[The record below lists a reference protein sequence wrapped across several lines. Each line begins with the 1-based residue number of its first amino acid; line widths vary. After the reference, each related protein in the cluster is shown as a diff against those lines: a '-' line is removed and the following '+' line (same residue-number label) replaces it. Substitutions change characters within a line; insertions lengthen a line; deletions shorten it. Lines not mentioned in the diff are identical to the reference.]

1 MISKSFF
8 ENFFRKK
15 EEKERFWRIPISDS
29 TSDRRLRQKGERVMA
44 FDQSFLDELIAR
56 NDIVDVVSNYVSL
69 QKKGANYFG
78 LCPFHNEKTGSF
90 SVSPDKQIC
99 YCFGCKKGGG
109 VINFIME
116 EEHLSFPDAVRFLAK
131 RVNMPVPEETH
142 SEESRLRSRI
152 LSLNRDAARF
162 YYDLLHSPRGE
173 PVMQYMRERKITQ
186 RNATN
191 FGLGAAADEWTML
204 SDAMRRKGYGD
215 GELLASGLSIR
226 GKNGGLYDKFRKRL
240 IFPIIDVRGDVLGF
254 GGRIISKDDPGAK
267 YMNTP
272 ETIVYSKRR
281 VLYGLNLAKKSKRS
295 NIILVEGNIDVV
307 MLHQAGFDN
316 ACASMGTAL
325 TSEQIQLLSRY
336 TKEVVLCYDNDDAG
350 KIATQKALTLLN
362 NTDFQVKVLELP
374 KRLVDG
380 QYVKQDADDFI
391 KFQGKDAF
399 EHLLSG
405 SESGMDF
412 RMAQL
417 GAKFDLKSDEGR
429 IGYGEAAAA
438 LLASVPNAVEREIY
452 AVRAA
457 EAAGITAE
465 AMKLEVER
473 ARKRAR
479 YREKREQERHDLNPA
494 ANAQPRERAIRYADL
509 RSALA
514 EEGVL
519 RLLALDDSLFAD
531 LPLREEDFS
540 SPLLGRLFTALRTQ
554 LAQSGRIS
562 IGALAGEFTQE
573 EINHLI
579 GILQKPE
586 SLKNG
591 AQALKDYS
599 AIIMEQA
606 HKRAAA
612 EEDPLTA
619 AMEKN
624 KYKGNGG
631 KQHG

>member
-1 MISKSFF
+1 
-8 ENFFRKK
+8 
-15 EEKERFWRIPISDS
+15 
-29 TSDRRLRQKGERVMA
+29 MA
-44 FDQSFLDELIAR
+44 FDRQFLDELIAR

-69 QKKGANYFG
+69 QPRGG
-78 LCPFHNEKTGSF
+78 SLWGCCPFHSEKTPSF
-90 SVSPDKQIC
+90 HVLPDKQLC

-116 EEHLSFPDAVRFLAK
+116 EENLSFPDAVRFLAR
-131 RVNMPVPEETH
+131 RVNMPVPEEEH
-142 SEESRLRSRI
+142 SDESRLRSRI
-152 LSLNRDAARF
+152 LLLNRDAARF
-162 YYDLLHSPRGE
+162 YYDQLYSPKGA
-173 PVMQYMRERKITQ
+173 PVLEYMKTRKITR

-191 FGLGAAADEWTML
+191 FGLGAAADEWNGLLT
-204 SDAMRRKGYGD
+204 AMRKKGYGD
-215 GELLASGLSIR
+215 GELLASGLAIR

-272 ETIVYSKRR
+272 ETVVYSKRR

-316 ACASMGTAL
+316 VCASMGTAL
-325 TSEQIQLLSRY
+325 TTEQLQLLSRY
-336 TKEVVLCYDNDDAG
+336 TKEIVLCYDNDDAG
-350 KIATQKALTLLN
+350 KVATQKALTLLN
-362 NTDFQVKVLELP
+362 STDFQVKVLELP

-380 QYVKQDADDFI
+380 QYIKQDADDFI
-391 KFQGKDAF
+391 KFQGRDAF

-412 RMAQL
+412 RMSQL
-417 GAKFDLKSDEGR
+417 KSKFDLTSDEGR
-429 IGYGEAAAA
+429 IGYAEAAAA
-438 LLASVPNAVEREIY
+438 LLAAVPNAVEREIY
-452 AVRAA
+452 TVRAS
-457 EAAGITAE
+457 EAADITPD

-479 YREKREQERHDLNPA
+479 YKEKREQERRDLNPA
-494 ANAQPRERAIRYADL
+494 ASAQPRERSIRYTDL

-519 RLLALDDSLFAD
+519 RLLTLDDSLFGET
-531 LPLREEDFS
+531 PPICEEDFS
-540 SPLLGRLFTALRTQ
+540 SPLLGRFFTALRAQ
-554 LAQSGRIS
+554 LAQTGQVNIP
-562 IGALAGEFTQE
+562 ALAEFFTSE
-573 EINHLI
+573 EISHLI

-591 AQALKDYS
+591 AQALQDYCN
-599 AIIMEQA
+599 IILDEA
-606 HKRAAA
+606 HKRAAVD
-612 EEDPLTA
+612 EDPLMA

-624 KYKGNGG
+624 KHKGNGG
-631 KQHG
+631 KQTWKKNS

>member
-1 MISKSFF
+1 
-8 ENFFRKK
+8 
-15 EEKERFWRIPISDS
+15 
-29 TSDRRLRQKGERVMA
+29 MA
-44 FDQSFLDELIAR
+44 FDRQFLDELIAR

-69 QKKGANYFG
+69 QPRGG
-78 LCPFHNEKTGSF
+78 SLWGCCPFHSEKTPSF
-90 SVSPDKQIC
+90 HVLPDKQLC

-116 EEHLSFPDAVRFLAK
+116 EENLSFPDAVRFLAR
-131 RVNMPVPEETH
+131 RVNMPVPEEEH
-142 SEESRLRSRI
+142 SDESRLRSRI

-162 YYDLLHSPRGE
+162 YYDQLYSPKGA
-173 PVMQYMRERKITQ
+173 PVLEYMKTRKITR

-191 FGLGAAADEWTML
+191 FGLGAAADEWDGLLT
-204 SDAMRRKGYGD
+204 AMRKKGYGD
-215 GELLASGLSIR
+215 GELLASGLAIR

-272 ETIVYSKRR
+272 ETVVYSKRR

-316 ACASMGTAL
+316 VCASMGTAL
-325 TSEQIQLLSRY
+325 TSEQLQLLSRY
-336 TKEVVLCYDNDDAG
+336 TKELVLCYDNDDAG
-350 KIATQKALTLLN
+350 KVATQKALTLLN
-362 NTDFQVKVLELP
+362 STDFQVKVLELP

-380 QYVKQDADDFI
+380 QYIKQDADDFI
-391 KFQGKDAF
+391 KFQGRDAF

-412 RMAQL
+412 RMSQL
-417 GAKFDLKSDEGR
+417 KSKFDLTSDEGR
-429 IGYGEAAAA
+429 IGYAEAAAV
-438 LLASVPNAVEREIY
+438 LAAVPNAVEREIY
-452 AVRAA
+452 TVRAS
-457 EAAGITAE
+457 EAAGITPD

-479 YREKREQERHDLNPA
+479 YKEKREQERRDLNPA
-494 ANAQPRERAIRYADL
+494 ASAQPRERSIRYTDL

-519 RLLALDDSLFAD
+519 RLLTLDDSLFGET
-531 LPLREEDFS
+531 PPICEEDFS
-540 SPLLGRLFTALRTQ
+540 SPLLGRFFTALRAQ
-554 LAQSGRIS
+554 LAQTGQVNIP
-562 IGALAGEFTQE
+562 ALAEFFTSE
-573 EINHLI
+573 EISHLI

-591 AQALKDYS
+591 AQALQDYCN
-599 AIIMEQA
+599 IILDEA
-606 HKRAAA
+606 HKRAAVD
-612 EEDPLTA
+612 EDPLMA

-624 KYKGNGG
+624 KHKGNGG
-631 KQHG
+631 KQTWKKNS

>member
-1 MISKSFF
+1 
-8 ENFFRKK
+8 
-15 EEKERFWRIPISDS
+15 
-29 TSDRRLRQKGERVMA
+29 MA
-44 FDQSFLDELIAR
+44 FDRQFLDELIAR

-69 QKKGANYFG
+69 QPRGG
-78 LCPFHNEKTGSF
+78 SLWGCCPFHSEKTPSF
-90 SVSPDKQIC
+90 HVLPDKQLC

-116 EEHLSFPDAVRFLAK
+116 EENLSFPDAVRFLAR
-131 RVNMPVPEETH
+131 RVNMPVPEEER
-142 SEESRLRSRI
+142 SDESRLRSRI

-162 YYDLLHSPRGE
+162 YYDQLYSPKGA
-173 PVMQYMRERKITQ
+173 PVLEYMKTRKITR

-191 FGLGAAADEWTML
+191 FGLGAAADEWDGLLT
-204 SDAMRRKGYGD
+204 AMRKKGYGD
-215 GELLASGLSIR
+215 GELLASGLAIR

-272 ETIVYSKRR
+272 ETVVYSKRR

-316 ACASMGTAL
+316 VCASMGTAL
-325 TSEQIQLLSRY
+325 TSEQLQLLSRY
-336 TKEVVLCYDNDDAG
+336 TKELVLCYDNDDAG
-350 KIATQKALTLLN
+350 KVATQKALTLLN
-362 NTDFQVKVLELP
+362 STDFQVKVLELP

-380 QYVKQDADDFI
+380 QYIKQDADDFI
-391 KFQGKDAF
+391 KFQGRDAF

-412 RMAQL
+412 RMSQL
-417 GAKFDLKSDEGR
+417 KSKFDLTSDEGR
-429 IGYGEAAAA
+429 IGYAEAAAA
-438 LLASVPNAVEREIY
+438 LLAAVPNAVEREIY
-452 AVRAA
+452 TVRAS
-457 EAAGITAE
+457 EAAGITPD

-479 YREKREQERHDLNPA
+479 YKEKREQERRDLNPA
-494 ANAQPRERAIRYADL
+494 ASAQPRERSIRYTDL

-519 RLLALDDSLFAD
+519 RLLTLDDSLFGEN
-531 LPLREEDFS
+531 PPIREEDFS
-540 SPLLGRLFTALRTQ
+540 SPLLGRFFTALRAQ
-554 LAQSGRIS
+554 LRESGQVNIP
-562 IGALAGEFTQE
+562 ALAEFFTSE
-573 EINHLI
+573 EISHLI

-591 AQALKDYS
+591 AQALSDYCN
-599 AIIMEQA
+599 IILDEA
-606 HKRAAA
+606 HKRAAVN
-612 EEDPLTA
+612 EDPLMA

-631 KQHG
+631 KQTWKKNS

>member
-1 MISKSFF
+1 
-8 ENFFRKK
+8 
-15 EEKERFWRIPISDS
+15 
-29 TSDRRLRQKGERVMA
+29 MA
-44 FDQSFLDELIAR
+44 FDRQFLDELIAR

-69 QKKGANYFG
+69 QPRGG
-78 LCPFHNEKTGSF
+78 SLWGCCPFHSEKTPSF
-90 SVSPDKQIC
+90 HVLPDKQLC

-116 EEHLSFPDAVRFLAK
+116 EENLSFPDAVRFLAR
-131 RVNMPVPEETH
+131 RVNMPVPEEEY
-142 SEESRLRSRI
+142 SDESRLRSRI

-162 YYDLLHSPRGE
+162 YYDQLYSPKGA
-173 PVMQYMRERKITQ
+173 PVLEYMKNRKITR

-191 FGLGAAADEWTML
+191 FGLGASADEWDGLLT
-204 SDAMRRKGYGD
+204 AMRKKGYGD
-215 GELLASGLSIR
+215 GELLASGLAIR

-325 TSEQIQLLSRY
+325 TTEQLQLLSRY
-336 TKEVVLCYDNDDAG
+336 TKEIVLCYDNDDAG
-350 KIATQKALTLLN
+350 KVATQKALTLLN

-380 QYVKQDADDFI
+380 EYIKQDADDFI

-417 GAKFDLKSDEGR
+417 KSKFDLKSDEGR
-429 IGYGEAAAA
+429 IGFAEAAAG
-438 LLASVPNAVEREIY
+438 LLSTVPNAVEREIY
-452 AVRAA
+452 TVRAS
-457 EAAGITAE
+457 EAAGITPD

-479 YREKREQERHDLNPA
+479 YKEKREQERRDLNPA
-494 ANAQPRERAIRYADL
+494 ASAQPRERSIRYTDL

-519 RLLALDDSLFAD
+519 RLLTLDDSLFGEN
-531 LPLREEDFS
+531 PPIREEDFS
-540 SPLLGRLFTALRTQ
+540 SPLLGRFFTALRAQ
-554 LAQSGRIS
+554 LRESGQVNIP
-562 IGALAGEFTQE
+562 ALAEFFTSE
-573 EINHLI
+573 EISHLI

-591 AQALKDYS
+591 AQALKDYCT
-599 AIIMEQA
+599 IILDEA
-606 HKRAAA
+606 HKRAAVN
-612 EEDPLTA
+612 EDPLMA

-631 KQHG
+631 KQTWKKNS

>member
-1 MISKSFF
+1 M
-8 ENFFRKK
+8 
-15 EEKERFWRIPISDS
+15 P
-29 TSDRRLRQKGERVMA
+29 
-44 FDQSFLDELIAR
+44 FDQRFLDELIAR

-131 RVNMPVPEETH
+131 RVNMPVPEESH
-142 SEESRLRSRI
+142 SEESRLRTRI
-152 LSLNRDAARF
+152 LALNRDAARF
-162 YYDLLHSPRGE
+162 YYEQLHSPRGE
-173 PVMQYMRERKITQ
+173 PVMDYMRSRRITQ

-191 FGLGAAADEWTML
+191 FGLGAAADEWTL
-204 SDAMRRKGYGD
+204 LTDAMRRKGYGD
-215 GELLASGLSIR
+215 GELLASGLAIR
-226 GKNGGLYDKFRKRL
+226 GKNGGLYDKFRRRL

-281 VLYGLNLAKKSKRS
+281 VLYGLNLAKKSKRGS
-295 NIILVEGNIDVV
+295 IILVEGNIDVV

-325 TSEQIQLLSRY
+325 TSEQLQLLSRY
-336 TKEVVLCYDNDDAG
+336 TKEIVLCYDNDDAG
-350 KIATQKALTLLN
+350 KTATQKALTLLN
-362 NTDFQVKVLELP
+362 STDFQVKVLELP

-391 KFQGKDAF
+391 KYQGKDAF

-412 RMAQL
+412 RMAQVA
-417 GAKFDLKSDEGR
+417 AKFDLKSDEGR
-429 IGYGEAAAA
+429 IGYAEAAAA

-452 AVRAA
+452 SVRAA
-457 EAAGITAE
+457 EAAGITPD

-479 YREKREQERHDLNPA
+479 YKERREQERRDLNPA
-494 ANAQPRERAIRYADL
+494 ANAQPRERAIRYTDL

-519 RLLALDDSLFAD
+519 RLLTLDDSLFAGAP
-531 LPLREEDFS
+531 PLRGEDFS
-540 SPLLGRLFTALRTQ
+540 SPLLGRFFTALSSQ
-554 LAQSGRIS
+554 IAYSGRVN
-562 IGALAGEFTQE
+562 IGALAGDFTAE
-573 EINHLI
+573 EINHLS
-579 GILQKPE
+579 GVLQKPE

-591 AQALKDYS
+591 AQALRDYCN
-599 AIIMEQA
+599 IILDEA
-606 HKRAAA
+606 HKRVAVN
-612 EEDPLTA
+612 EDPLTA

-631 KQHG
+631 KQNG